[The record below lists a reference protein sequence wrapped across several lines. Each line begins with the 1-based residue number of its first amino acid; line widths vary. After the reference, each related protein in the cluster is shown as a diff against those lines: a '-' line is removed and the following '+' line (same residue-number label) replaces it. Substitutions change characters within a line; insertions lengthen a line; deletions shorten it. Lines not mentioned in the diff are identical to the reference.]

1 MVRVAPI
8 YSELKT
14 DRKVFHNNDRCH
26 ERRKIEPEHIRQG
39 TDSRPV
45 CDQCDKLTREGK

>member
-26 ERRKIEPEHIRQG
+26 DATG
-39 TDSRPV
+39 
-45 CDQCDKLTREGK
+45 